1 MQAVGHWS
9 MLDVYVVLLLVGMVR
24 FGNFAGAQ
32 PGPGLLAFAATV
44 VLTML
49 ATHGFDPRWIWE
61 HPAPTPA
68 PAPAPADARAA
79 RSLSRG

>member
-1 MQAVGHWS
+1 MPAATAS
-9 MLDVYVVLLLVGMVR
+9 EDKPLLETRNRPLLLVGMVR
-24 FGNFAGAQ
+24 FGSFAGAQ

-61 HPAPTPA
+61 RADPVAADEAPGV
-68 PAPAPADARAA
+68 
-79 RSLSRG
+79 RSPSDG